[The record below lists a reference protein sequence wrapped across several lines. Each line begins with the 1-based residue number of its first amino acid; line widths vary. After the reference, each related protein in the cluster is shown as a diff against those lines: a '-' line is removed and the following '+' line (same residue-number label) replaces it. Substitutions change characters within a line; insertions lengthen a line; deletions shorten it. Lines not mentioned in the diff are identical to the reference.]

1 MPDQYREHPGVT
13 CHALDGAL
21 VPIPA
26 VQESDATVW
35 FAIPTEPDAPRIWE
49 GLRARRSPGRETA
62 EICAVPL
69 FAYDLNFGDE
79 VAVIASGE
87 GALVAT
93 AIVVDGGN
101 YTFRIW
107 QEDADEAALSQVA
120 IEFAEM
126 GCLIEGYS
134 GHLLGLSCDRALGQ
148 AVADEL
154 YAGERDGRFTY
165 ETGRQRTH

>member
-1 MPDQYREHPGVT
+1 MLT
-13 CHALDGAL
+13 CHAVDGAL

-26 VQESDATVW
+26 TREADATVW
-35 FAIPTEPDAPRIWE
+35 FALPAEPDAPRIWE
-49 GLRARRSPGRETA
+49 GLLARRSPGGETA
-62 EICAVPL
+62 QICAVPL

-107 QEDADEAALSQVA
+107 QEDADEAALRQVA
-120 IEFAEM
+120 IAFAEM
-126 GCLIEGYS
+126 GCLVEGYS
-134 GHLLGLSCDRALGQ
+134 GHLLGLSCDRESAQ

-154 YAGERDGRFTY
+154 DAGERAGRFIY

>member
-1 MPDQYREHPGVT
+1 MPDQYREHPVVT
-13 CHALDGAL
+13 CHAVDGAL

-26 VQESDATVW
+26 AQGADATVW
-35 FAIPTEPDAPRIWE
+35 FAIPSEQDAPRIWE
-49 GLRARRSPGRETA
+49 GLRARRGPGGETA
-62 EICAVPL
+62 KICAVPL
-69 FAYDLNFGDE
+69 LAYDLNFGDE

-120 IEFAEM
+120 IEFGEM

-134 GHLLGLSCDRALGQ
+134 GHLLGLSCDRALAQ
-148 AVADEL
+148 EVADQL
-154 YAGERDGRFTY
+154 HAGERAGRFTY
-165 ETGRQRTH
+165 ETGRERTH

>member
-26 VQESDATVW
+26 AQESDATVW

-62 EICAVPL
+62 
-69 FAYDLNFGDE
+69 DE

-154 YAGERDGRFTY
+154 HAGERAGRFTY

>member
-1 MPDQYREHPGVT
+1 MS
-13 CHALDGAL
+13 L
-21 VPIPA
+21 PIGRHTA
-26 VQESDATVW
+26 QRSTVW

-79 VAVIASGE
+79 AAVIASGK

-107 QEDADEAALSQVA
+107 QEDADETALSQVA
-120 IEFAEM
+120 VEFAEM

-154 YAGERDGRFTY
+154 HAGERDGRFTY